1 LVAAFLVLQSASCYN
16 RAVAKATTA
25 GQFHIRP
32 FISLWLPLI
41 ALMAL
46 IFILSSMPSLGSG
59 SNDEW
64 KLDPHSVAHV
74 TIYLPL
80 GFLLLRG
87 VVSQGVSRAIWWTLV
102 IGVLY
107 AVSDEIHQA
116 FVPGRTPSV
125 LDIGMDGLG
134 LVMGI
139 VAWRQLARRGTP
151 APALAIADGDRV
163 GRSSALRPR

>member
-1 LVAAFLVLQSASCYN
+1 
-16 RAVAKATTA
+16 VAKATTA
-25 GQFHIRP
+25 AQLRIRP
-32 FISLWLPLI
+32 FISLWLPPI

-46 IFILSSMPSLGSG
+46 IFVLSSMPSLGSG
-59 SNDEW
+59 SSDEW
-64 KLDPHSVAHV
+64 KLDAHSVAHL

-87 VVSQGVSRAIWWTLV
+87 LLSQGVSRAIWWTLV

-116 FVPGRTPSV
+116 FVPGRTPSL

-134 LVMGI
+134 LVFGI
-139 VAWRQLARRGTP
+139 VAWRQLARRSAP
-151 APALAIADGDRV
+151 APALAIADHQRAGRV
-163 GRSSALRPR
+163 R